1 MIMPAIAY
9 ELPELPYDYD
19 ALEPH
24 IDAETLRIHHDQHH
38 RRYAN
43 DLNEVLA
50 DYPSLADLSIEA
62 LLRNLDRVP
71 EDIRPL
77 VRYYGGGCAN
87 HQLFWK
93 VMASASEAADAPTG
107 ALAEAIDET
116 FGGFDPLVEAFTD
129 AALTLFGSGWAFL
142 TTDEEGTLRIETRA
156 NNDNPLDDGRGAL
169 FAVDCWEHAYYLAYR
184 HRRDEYV
191 EAWWNVLDWA
201 TVDDRY
207 DWIPGSI
214 EEFERER

>member
-1 MIMPAIAY
+1 MPAIAY

-50 DYPSLADLSIEA
+50 DYPGLANHSIEA
-62 LLRNLDRVP
+62 LLWNLDRVP
-71 EDIRPL
+71 EEIYPL
-77 VRYYGGGCAN
+77 ARFYGGGCAN

-93 VMASASEAADAPTG
+93 VMAPALAAADAPTG
-107 ALAEAIDET
+107 ALADAIDEA
-116 FGGFDPLVEAFTD
+116 FGGLDAFVEAFTD
-129 AALTLFGSGWAFL
+129 AALSVFGSGWAFL
-142 TTDEEGTLRIETRA
+142 TTDEEGTLRIEATA
-156 NNDNPLDDGRGAL
+156 NNDNPLTDGRGAL
-169 FAVDCWEHAYYLAYR
+169 FVLDCWEHAYYLSYR

-201 TVDDRY
+201 TADDRY
-207 DWIPGSI
+207 DRIPESI
-214 EEFERER
+214 ERFDRERH

>member
-1 MIMPAIAY
+1 MPAIAY

-50 DYPSLADLSIEA
+50 DYPGLANHSIEA
-62 LLRNLDRVP
+62 LLWNLDRVP
-71 EDIRPL
+71 EEIYPL
-77 VRYYGGGCAN
+77 ARFYGGGCAN

-93 VMASASEAADAPTG
+93 VMAPALAAADAPTG
-107 ALAEAIDET
+107 ALADAIDEA
-116 FGGFDPLVEAFTD
+116 FGGLDAFVEAFTD
-129 AALTLFGSGWAFL
+129 AALSVFGSGWAFL
-142 TTDEEGTLRIETRA
+142 TTDEEGTLRIEATA
-156 NNDNPLDDGRGAL
+156 NNDNPLTDGRGAL
-169 FAVDCWEHAYYLAYR
+169 FVLDCWEHAYYLSYR

-201 TVDDRY
+201 IADDRY
-207 DWIPGSI
+207 DRIPESI
-214 EEFERER
+214 ERFERGRH

>member
-1 MIMPAIAY
+1 MPAIAY

-50 DYPSLADLSIEA
+50 DYPGLANHSIEA
-62 LLRNLDRVP
+62 LLWNLDRVP
-71 EDIRPL
+71 EEIYPL
-77 VRYYGGGCAN
+77 ARFYGGGCAN

-93 VMASASEAADAPTG
+93 VMAPALAAADAPTG
-107 ALAEAIDET
+107 ALADAIDEA
-116 FGGFDPLVEAFTD
+116 FGGLDAFVEAFTD
-129 AALTLFGSGWAFL
+129 AALSVFGSGWAFL
-142 TTDEEGTLRIETRA
+142 TTDEEGTLRIEATA
-156 NNDNPLDDGRGAL
+156 NNDNPLTDSRGAL
-169 FAVDCWEHAYYLAYR
+169 FVLDCWEHAYYLSYR

-191 EAWWNVLDWA
+191 EAW
-201 TVDDRY
+201 
-207 DWIPGSI
+207 
-214 EEFERER
+214 